1 MMFRLVNAKK
11 ADAVEFQHNW
21 EKKQI
26 ERQFELRTREVFAE
40 NAKLREQVN
49 ALNGHFSTIMF
60 NFRLLTKSINAWQAD
75 VEANSDIAADE
86 SENVE
91 ISTDGQS

>member
-11 ADAVEFQHNW
+11 ADAVEFQHNF

-26 ERQFELRTREVFAE
+26 ERRFELRTREVFAE
-40 NAKLREQVN
+40 NAKLRDQVN

-60 NFRLLTKSINAWQAD
+60 NFRLLTEAINEWQAD
-75 VEANSDIAADE
+75 VHANRDIAADE
-86 SENVE
+86 SEDVE